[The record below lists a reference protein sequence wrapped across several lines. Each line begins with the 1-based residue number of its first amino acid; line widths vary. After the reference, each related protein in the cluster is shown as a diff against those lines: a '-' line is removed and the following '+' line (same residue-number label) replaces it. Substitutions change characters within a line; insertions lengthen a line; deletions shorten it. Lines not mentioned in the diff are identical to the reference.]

1 MTTLT
6 LDILRLGSKGDG
18 VAEGPNGPIFVPR
31 AIPGD
36 RVSVDLAY
44 GEPEIVEIETAS
56 PHRIAPICPL
66 FGTCGGCLMQEA
78 DEETYSAWKRGL
90 VIEAMA
96 PLKAGDRVAPLI
108 AAHGDGRRRVTF
120 HARRTDS
127 GVELGFMRARSHDLI
142 PVAHCPLLTDGLKR
156 AAEIALPLATRLA
169 SSGKPI
175 DVGVTESLG
184 GLDVD
189 LRGYGAV
196 SAQLRRTLA
205 NDAEHYDLA
214 RLSVH
219 GDVIV
224 ERRRAEI
231 MIGRARVA
239 LPPGGF
245 LQATQK
251 GEEVLAELV
260 TQALQKSTKVA
271 DLFSGIGTF
280 ALRIAET
287 ASVHAVE
294 SNAPAVAALQRAIRE
309 TQGLKPM
316 SVETRDL
323 FRRPLTGLDLSAFD
337 AIVLDPPRAGAEAQI
352 RVIATS
358 NIPRVVSVSCHLG
371 TFVRDA
377 ELLVRGGYRLVSVT
391 PVDQFRHSSHVELV
405 GVFERPALSV
415 KRPRKL
421 LG

>member
-1 MTTLT
+1 MTVVS
-6 LDILRLGSKGDG
+6 LDILRLGTKGDG
-18 VAEGPNGPIFVPR
+18 VANGPNGPVYVPR
-31 AIPGD
+31 AVPGD
-36 RVSVDLAY
+36 RVTVDLAY
-44 GEPEIVEIETAS
+44 GEPEIVSIETAS
-56 PHRIAPICPL
+56 PHRIAPICDV

-78 DEETYSAWKRGL
+78 DEQAYSEWKRGL
-90 VIEAMA
+90 VVEAMA

-108 AAHGDGRRRVTF
+108 AAHGEGRRRVTF

-127 GVELGFMRARSHDLI
+127 GVELGFMRARSHELI
-142 PVAHCPLLTDGLKR
+142 PVEHCPLLTEGLR
-156 AAEIALPLATRLA
+156 HAAEIALPLATRLA

-175 DVGVTESLG
+175 DVGITDTLG

-224 ERRRAEI
+224 ERKRAEI
-231 MIGRARVA
+231 DIGRARVS

-260 TQALQKSTKVA
+260 TSALHKSTKVA
-271 DLFSGIGTF
+271 DLFCGIGTF

-294 SNAPAVAALQRAIRE
+294 SNAPAVAALQRALRE
-309 TQGLKPM
+309 TQGLKPL
-316 SVETRDL
+316 SVEARDL
-323 FRRPLTGLDLSAFD
+323 FRRPLTGLDLLKFD
-337 AIVLDPPRAGAEAQI
+337 AIVLDPPRAGAEAQM

-358 NIPRVVSVSCHLG
+358 AVPLVVSVSCHLG

-391 PVDQFRHSSHVELV
+391 PVDHFRHSSHVELV
-405 GVFERPALSV
+405 GVFERPASTM

>member
-1 MTTLT
+1 LTVIT
-6 LDILRLGSKGDG
+6 LDILRLGNKGDG
-18 VAEGPNGPIFVPR
+18 VAEGPTGPVYVPR

-36 RVSVDLAY
+36 QVRVDLAY

-56 PHRIAPICPL
+56 PHRIAPICDL

-78 DEETYSAWKRGL
+78 DEEIYSAWKRGL

-108 AAHGDGRRRVTF
+108 AAHGEGRRRVTF

-142 PVAHCPLLTDGLKR
+142 PVAHCPLLTEGLKH

-175 DVGVTESLG
+175 DVGVTETLG

-205 NDAEHYDLA
+205 NDAEHYDVA

-231 MIGRARVA
+231 AIGRARVA

-245 LQATQK
+245 LQATQR
-251 GEEVLAELV
+251 GEAVLAERV
-260 TQALQKSTKVA
+260 THALRNSKKIA

-294 SNAPAVAALQRAIRE
+294 SNASAVAALQRAIRE

-316 SVETRDL
+316 SVEARDL
-323 FRRPLTGLDLSAFD
+323 FRRPLTGLELSAFD
-337 AIVLDPPRAGAEAQI
+337 AVVLDPPRAGAEAQM
-352 RVIATS
+352 RVLATS
-358 NIPRVVSVSCHLG
+358 KVPLVVSVSCHLG

-405 GVFERPALSV
+405 GVFERPASGI